1 MKRLVCGNGIMIKEK
16 AVPCRDY
23 ESDNGYNQREEYKER
38 CDKLARIA
46 CAAMEEL
53 VKQGKE
59 DFLVLKNEE
68 VRTWWEEHVKAD
80 RKEKARIA
88 EIERKERVRAEAL
101 ARLSDEEKE
110 LLGLKPTVKRQ
121 RKSSNLSEI
130 GGPVF
135 ADYETGSWGEYQEY
149 SNGDILRIMD
159 SYYKTKK

>member
-1 MKRLVCGNGIMIKEK
+1 M
-16 AVPCRDY
+16 PCRDY
-23 ESDNGYNQREEYKER
+23 ESDNGYSQREEYKER
-38 CDKLARIA
+38 CDQLARIA
-46 CAAMEEL
+46 CAVMEEL

-121 RKSSNLSEI
+121 RKSSNLTEI

-135 ADYETGSWGEYQEY
+135 AVADYETGSWGEYQEY
-149 SNGDILRIMD
+149 SNDDILRIMD
-159 SYYKTKK
+159 VMTYKTKK

>member
-1 MKRLVCGNGIMIKEK
+1 M
-16 AVPCRDY
+16 PCRDY
-23 ESDNGYNQREEYKER
+23 ESDNGYSQREEYKQQ
-38 CDKLARIA
+38 CDRLARIA

-53 VKQGKE
+53 VKHGKA
-59 DFLVLKNEE
+59 DFLVLKNDEL
-68 VRTWWEEHVKAD
+68 RTWWETHVAAD

-110 LLGLKPTVKRQ
+110 LLGLKPTLKRQ
-121 RKSSNLSEI
+121 RKSSNLTEI

-149 SNGDILRIMD
+149 SNSDILRIMD

>member
-1 MKRLVCGNGIMIKEK
+1 M
-16 AVPCRDY
+16 PCRDY
-23 ESDNGYNQREEYKER
+23 ESDNGYSQREEYKQQ
-38 CDKLARIA
+38 CDRLARIA

-53 VKQGKE
+53 VKHGKA
-59 DFLVLKNEE
+59 DFLVLKNDEL
-68 VRTWWEEHVKAD
+68 RTWWESHVAAD

-121 RKSSNLSEI
+121 RKSSNLTEI

-149 SNGDILRIMD
+149 SNSDILRIMD

>member
-1 MKRLVCGNGIMIKEK
+1 M
-16 AVPCRDY
+16 PCRDY
-23 ESDNGYNQREEYKER
+23 ESDNGYSQREEYKQQ
-38 CDKLARIA
+38 CDRLARIA
-46 CAAMEEL
+46 CAVMEEL
-53 VKQGKE
+53 IKQGKE

-68 VRTWWEEHVKAD
+68 VRTWWEEHVNAD

-121 RKSSNLSEI
+121 RKSSNLTEI

-149 SNGDILRIMD
+149 SNSDILRIMD

>member
-1 MKRLVCGNGIMIKEK
+1 M
-16 AVPCRDY
+16 PCRDY
-23 ESDNGYNQREEYKER
+23 ESDNGYSQREEYKQQ
-38 CDKLARIA
+38 CDRLARIA

-53 VKQGKE
+53 VKHGKA
-59 DFLVLKNEE
+59 DFLVLKNDEL
-68 VRTWWEEHVKAD
+68 RTWWETHVAAD

-121 RKSSNLSEI
+121 RKSSNLTEI

-149 SNGDILRIMD
+149 SNSDILRIMD

>member
-1 MKRLVCGNGIMIKEK
+1 
-16 AVPCRDY
+16 
-23 ESDNGYNQREEYKER
+23 
-38 CDKLARIA
+38 
-46 CAAMEEL
+46 MEEL

-121 RKSSNLSEI
+121 RKSSNLTEF
-130 GGPVF
+130 VDHV
-135 ADYETGSWGEYQEY
+135 AVDYETGSWDEYQEY

-159 SYYKTKK
+159 SYYKAKK